1 MVNWGSAWIDSMFD
15 YKGNIT
21 PLGIEFLSQKN
32 FETLDVVDQKV
43 WLENIANASIRHQ
56 TLLQNRIK
64 QRDQKVSKQA
74 NLLL

>member
-1 MVNWGSAWIDSMFD
+1 MFD

-43 WLENIANASIRHQ
+43 WLENIYNASIRHQ
-56 TLLQNRIK
+56 TLFTQNRIK
-64 QRDQKVSKQA
+64 QSRSE
-74 NLLL
+74 